1 MLSQVALKRCR
12 EIGETCG
19 GNGDPS
25 CFWPNAAQTHKSK
38 GGACFGYQFDEDER
52 GFAHNISAYKSS
64 IPLPFHYAPPA
75 EHIRSKPVVFTAEN
89 PDAAE
94 KILDKIY
101 AKPFQEEEAAVK
113 AASGNIRDAM
123 WAILMLPR
131 VGCGQLVVQGGR
143 NFSNNTFVASGA
155 SSSLTCLLNATVQ
168 QAVCKLL
175 QHGEAIEAPCCIDLS
190 AAGQVRL
197 SRLLAKI
204 FDEAFAAA
212 YMAQL
217 LQYGLQLPAAATCVQ
232 PDYGRELAARLP
244 AARWIGLAEGMAVLA
259 QVLDLNPKP

>member
-1 MLSQVALKRCR
+1 MAMKRCQ
-12 EIGETCG
+12 EISETCG

-52 GFAHNISAYKSS
+52 GFAHNISAYKR
-64 IPLPFHYAPPA
+64 IVPLPFQHAPPA

-89 PDAAE
+89 PDTAE

-101 AKPFQEEEAAVK
+101 AKPFHEEEAAVR

-123 WAILMLPR
+123 WTILMLPR
-131 VGCGQLVVQGGR
+131 LGCGQLVVQSGR
-143 NFSNNTFVASGA
+143 NFGNNTFVASGA
-155 SSSLTCLLNATVQ
+155 SSSLTCRLNATVQ
-168 QAVCKLL
+168 RAVCKLL
-175 QHGEAIEAPCCIDLS
+175 QHGEVTEAPCCVDLS
-190 AAGQVRL
+190 AAGQARL
-197 SRLLAKI
+197 RTLLTKL
-204 FDEAFAAA
+204 FGEAFTAA

-217 LQYGLQLPAAATCVQ
+217 TQYGLQLPAAATCVQ

-244 AARWIGLAEGMAVLA
+244 AERWIGLAEGMAVLA
-259 QVLDLNPKP
+259 QVLDV